1 MPTGPTG
8 SAIRPRRASPEVCV
22 RVTAPRSFAGPRTEA
37 TEDRQ
42 RRKDGALEAQ
52 EAEVRQLYVVPRRR
66 LVFAVWLTVLAL
78 PILVIDNIPRTD
90 ARAAAVRADSARIVD
105 VTPESSDFSVVPTTI
120 LELVTTTAP
129 STTAPS
135 SSTSTTTRAR
145 ARVAAAPS
153 STTTTTRPRSTTT
166 STTSTT
172 TSSNTQTGGA
182 SWYDYRSGECA
193 HQTIPKGTTVTVTN
207 LANGATTT
215 CVVTDRGPYSGGRII
230 DLDRGTFDQIAD
242 SS

>member
-1 MPTGPTG
+1 
-8 SAIRPRRASPEVCV
+8 
-22 RVTAPRSFAGPRTEA
+22 
-37 TEDRQ
+37 
-42 RRKDGALEAQ
+42 
-52 EAEVRQLYVVPRRR
+52 VRQPYVVPRRR

-90 ARAAAVRADSARIVD
+90 ARAAAVKADSARIVD
-105 VTPESSDFSVVPTTI
+105 VTPESDFSVVPTTI
-120 LELVTTTAP
+120 RELGTTTAP

-135 SSTSTTTRAR
+135 SSTTTTAR
-145 ARVAAAPS
+145 PRAAALAAPRS
-153 STTTTTRPRSTTT
+153 TTTTRPRSTTT

-172 TSSNTQTGGA
+172 AASNTQTGGA
-182 SWYDYRSGECA
+182 SWYDYRAGECA

-215 CVVTDRGPYSGGRII
+215 CVVTDRGPYAGGRII

-242 SS
+242 SSQGVIQVRITW

>member
-1 MPTGPTG
+1 M
-8 SAIRPRRASPEVCV
+8 
-22 RVTAPRSFAGPRTEA
+22 
-37 TEDRQ
+37 RQ
-42 RRKDGALEAQ
+42 P
-52 EAEVRQLYVVPRRR
+52 YVVPRRR

-90 ARAAAVRADSARIVD
+90 ARAAAVTADSARIVD
-105 VTPESSDFSVVPTTI
+105 VTPATSDFSVVPTTV
-120 LELVTTTAP
+120 LEVVTTTTP

-135 SSTSTTTRAR
+135 STTSTTRSRAK
-145 ARVAAAPS
+145 ATAAPN
-153 STTTTTRPRSTTT
+153 STSTTTTRPRSTTT

-172 TSSNTQTGGA
+172 AASNTQTGGA
-182 SWYDYRSGECA
+182 SWYDYRAGECA
-193 HQTIPKGTTVTVTN
+193 HQTIPKGTTVTITN

-242 SS
+242 SSQGVIQVRITW

>member
-1 MPTGPTG
+1 
-8 SAIRPRRASPEVCV
+8 
-22 RVTAPRSFAGPRTEA
+22 
-37 TEDRQ
+37 
-42 RRKDGALEAQ
+42 
-52 EAEVRQLYVVPRRR
+52 VRQLYVVPRRR

-90 ARAAAVRADSARIVD
+90 ARAAAVKADSARIVD

-135 SSTSTTTRAR
+135 SSTTTTARPRA
-145 ARVAAAPS
+145 AAVAAPRS
-153 STTTTTRPRSTTT
+153 TTTTTTRPRSTTT

-172 TSSNTQTGGA
+172 VASNTQTGGA
-182 SWYDYRSGECA
+182 SWYDWHAGECA

-230 DLDRGTFDQIAD
+230 DLDRGTFNQIAD
-242 SS
+242 SSQGVIQVRITW

>member
-1 MPTGPTG
+1 M
-8 SAIRPRRASPEVCV
+8 
-22 RVTAPRSFAGPRTEA
+22 
-37 TEDRQ
+37 RQ
-42 RRKDGALEAQ
+42 P
-52 EAEVRQLYVVPRRR
+52 YVVPRRR

-90 ARAAAVRADSARIVD
+90 ARAAAVRTDSARVVD
-105 VTPESSDFSVVPTTI
+105 VTPTTSGFSVVPTTVM
-120 LELVTTTAP
+120 ELVTTTAP
-129 STTAPS
+129 STTEPS
-135 SSTSTTTRAR
+135 STTSTTTRTR
-145 ARVAAAPS
+145 AKALAAPS
-153 STTTTTRPRSTTT
+153 STTTTTTRPRSTTT

-172 TSSNTQTGGA
+172 AASNTQTGGA
-182 SWYDYRSGECA
+182 SWYDYRPGECA

-242 SS
+242 SSQGVIQVRITW

>member
-1 MPTGPTG
+1 
-8 SAIRPRRASPEVCV
+8 
-22 RVTAPRSFAGPRTEA
+22 
-37 TEDRQ
+37 
-42 RRKDGALEAQ
+42 
-52 EAEVRQLYVVPRRR
+52 VRQPYVVPRRR

-90 ARAAAVRADSARIVD
+90 ARAAAVRAENARIVD
-105 VTPESSDFSVVPTTI
+105 VTPETTAFSVVPTTI
-120 LELVTTTAP
+120 MELVTTTST

-135 SSTSTTTRAR
+135 SSTTTTRAR
-145 ARVAAAPS
+145 AKAAAAPS

-166 STTSTT
+166 TTSA
-172 TSSNTQTGGA
+172 SNTQTGGA

-193 HQTIPKGTTVTVTN
+193 HQMIPKGTVVTVTN

-215 CVVTDRGPYSGGRII
+215 CVVTDRGPYEDNRII

-242 SS
+242 SSQGVIQVRITW

>member
-1 MPTGPTG
+1 M
-8 SAIRPRRASPEVCV
+8 
-22 RVTAPRSFAGPRTEA
+22 
-37 TEDRQ
+37 
-42 RRKDGALEAQ
+42 
-52 EAEVRQLYVVPRRR
+52 RQLYVVPRRR

-90 ARAAAVRADSARIVD
+90 ARAAAVKADSARIVD
-105 VTPESSDFSVVPTTI
+105 VTPETTDFSVVPTTI
-120 LELVTTTAP
+120 RELVTTTAP

-135 SSTSTTTRAR
+135 SSTTTSRPR
-145 ARVAAAPS
+145 AAAAVAPR

-172 TSSNTQTGGA
+172 AASNTQTGGA
-182 SWYDYRSGECA
+182 SWYDYRPGECA
-193 HQTIPKGTTVTVTN
+193 HQTIAKGTVVTVTN

-242 SS
+242 SSQGVIQVRITW

>member
-1 MPTGPTG
+1 M
-8 SAIRPRRASPEVCV
+8 
-22 RVTAPRSFAGPRTEA
+22 
-37 TEDRQ
+37 
-42 RRKDGALEAQ
+42 
-52 EAEVRQLYVVPRRR
+52 RQLYVVPRRR

-90 ARAAAVRADSARIVD
+90 ARAASVKADSARIVD
-105 VTPESSDFSVVPTTI
+105 ATPETSGFSVVPTTV

-135 SSTSTTTRAR
+135 STTSTTARPRAR
-145 ARVAAAPS
+145 MAAAPS
-153 STTTTTRPRSTTT
+153 STTTTTTRPRSTTT
-166 STTSTT
+166 TSTT
-172 TSSNTQTGGA
+172 VDSHTQSGGA

-193 HQTIPKGTTVTVTN
+193 HQTIAKGTVVTVTN

-215 CVVTDRGPYSGGRII
+215 CVVTDRGPYAGGRII

-242 SS
+242 SSQGVIQVRITW